1 MNKIFICNLSAFLFI
16 LFSSQI
22 AGAVDPYI
30 ELWRYG
36 AEGSDAPPECVEEL
50 VFSIYPDG
58 TVGEYCY
65 CKKIVEGETS
75 TYKWCQLDGGEC
87 GTSTSCD

>member
-1 MNKIFICNLSAFLFI
+1 MKRIFVYNLAALLLISALT
-16 LFSSQI
+16 QP
-22 AGAVDPYI
+22 AGANDPHI
-30 ELWRYG
+30 EMWRYG
-36 AEGSDAPPECVEEL
+36 PEGSDNPAECAEDL
-50 VFSIYPDG
+50 VFALYPDG
-58 TVGEYCY
+58 TMGEYCY